1 MVHDDEEILLFV
13 SENSQV
19 TEETTETLIALT
31 VEDFDLSDF
40 MGMGMIMSG
49 TGIIVSLLV
58 ISILSIIRTR

>member
-1 MVHDDEEILLFV
+1 MVHEDEENLLFV
-13 SENSQV
+13 SEDSQV
-19 TEETTETLIALT
+19 TDETTETLTALT

-40 MGMGMIMSG
+40 MSMGMIMSG